1 MASDTI
7 TTPEIDEDE
16 IDIKEIFATLKRY
29 RISIL
34 IITLLLTLGASI
46 YAYMAPSIYQAK
58 AYIEVQE
65 DEGPSSMRD
74 FLSQASSGVGANI
87 NNVIDTFQMPHI
99 ALKALE
105 QVTIGIRYYLVK
117 NFRKTELYRN
127 SPFVVVPKM
136 TAPNALRSTF
146 RLVPINEESFR
157 LIVEPSLKV
166 KIMDKLRS
174 LVSSVP
180 PEERPFSYDHAHN
193 YGEEI
198 DTRWF
203 SLTVQKV
210 YNPGDGEYEFT
221 LTPNPMMTGFI
232 QQNLSVAPLSKEG
245 TIVEI
250 SFLDQV
256 PQRAKEI
263 VNAMINAYMGETID
277 LETQSAQKKLKFL
290 DEQLQ
295 AINKE
300 LQGSAEK
307 LQKFKSSH
315 IITEIGQKATL
326 TAEKLSDLQS
336 QLYELN
342 MRLSVLKNLLEYLKT
357 HRDIKGINVET
368 MSGASTT
375 ITSLVLK
382 IQELYAQRDTLLTSV
397 TESHPDVL
405 KVTRELESLRHSLI
419 ESIKSSIRNLEERK
433 QSLLDIIEENEK
445 KLQELPEEERKLA
458 QLHRNFM
465 VNEKIYNYLLEKRAE
480 TAIVAASA
488 VPKVRVAETAFV
500 GDKPVKPKRGLIIV
514 LGIVLGLIA
523 GIAFAFLRNF
533 LDDTIKSAEGLE
545 RMTKIP
551 LYGVIPHFTS
561 RKNIN
566 AFHEALRV
574 IRTNLEFLQNKGSS
588 KVITITSTVPKEGKS
603 SIITELGKI
612 IAKSDK
618 KVILLDLDLR
628 RARVHQLFRLPNEK
642 GVSTLLVNKS
652 TLKESIQYTQEK
664 HFHVITAGPVPP
676 NPSELLMSKSFRN
689 LIASLQ
695 GEYDYI
701 LLDSPP
707 VGVVSDA
714 MSPMRIS
721 DITLFV
727 LRSEYSKK
735 AFLKNINWI
744 VSEYHLNAGIILND
758 VRVSAKKGAYGFA
771 YGADYGYSNKY
782 YV

>member
-1 MASDTI
+1 MTPDTI
-7 TTPEIDEDE
+7 NRDIDEDE
-16 IDIKEIFATLKRY
+16 IDIKEIFGTLKRY
-29 RISIL
+29 KFSII
-34 IITLLLTLGASI
+34 IITLLFTLGASV

-65 DEGPSSMRD
+65 DDNPGSMRD
-74 FLSQASSGVGANI
+74 FLTQASSGVGANI

-99 ALKALE
+99 GLKALE
-105 QVTIGIRYYLVK
+105 HVRIGIRYYLVK
-117 NFRKTELYRN
+117 HFKKTELYRD
-127 SPFVVVPKM
+127 SPFVVIPKM
-136 TAPNALRSTF
+136 TAPNALRSTYKIF
-146 RLVPINEESFR
+146 PINEDSFR
-157 LIVEPSLKV
+157 LLVEPSLKE
-166 KIMDKLRS
+166 KILYKIRS
-174 LVSSVP
+174 FFSTIP
-180 PEERPFSYDHAHN
+180 PEERPLTYDAAHN

-203 SLTVQKV
+203 SLIVQKV
-210 YNPGDGEYEFT
+210 YNPGDAEYAFT
-221 LTPNPMMTGFI
+221 LTPNPMMLGFI

-256 PQRAKEI
+256 PQRAREI

-277 LETQSAQKKLKFL
+277 LETQSAQKKLEFL
-290 DEQLQ
+290 DQQLT
-295 AINKE
+295 AINKA

-307 LQKFKSSH
+307 LQEFKSSH

-326 TAEKLSDLQS
+326 TAEKLSELQS
-336 QLYELN
+336 QLYEID

-357 HRDIKGINVET
+357 HRNIKGINVET
-368 MSGASTT
+368 MSASNPT
-375 ITSLVLK
+375 ITSLILK
-382 IQELYAQRDTLLTSV
+382 IQELYAQRDTLLASL
-397 TESHPDVL
+397 TESHPDVV
-405 KVTRELESLRHSLI
+405 KVTKELESLRHSLI
-419 ESIKSSIRNLEERK
+419 ESIKSSIRSLENRK
-433 QSLLDIIEENEK
+433 QSLLGIIEENEK

-465 VNEKIYNYLLEKRAE
+465 VNEKIYSYLLEKRAE

-488 VPKVRVAETAFV
+488 VPKVRVAENAFV
-500 GDKPVKPKRGLIIV
+500 GDRPVKPKRGLIIV
-514 LGIVLGLIA
+514 LGVVLGLIA

-533 LDDTIKSAEGLE
+533 LDDTIKGAEGLE

-551 LYGVIPHFTS
+551 LYGVVPHFSS
-561 RKNIN
+561 RKTIST
-566 AFHEALRV
+566 FHEALRV
-574 IRTNLEFLQNKGSS
+574 IRTNLEFLQNQGSS

-603 SIITELGKI
+603 SIVTELGKI
-612 IAKSDK
+612 ITKSGK
-618 KVILLDLDLR
+618 RVILLDLDMR

-664 HFHVITAGPVPP
+664 NYHVIPAGPVPP

-689 LIASLQ
+689 LITSLQ
-695 GEYDYI
+695 SEYDYI

-707 VGVVSDA
+707 IGVVSDA

-727 LRSEYSKK
+727 LRADYSKK
-735 AFLKNINWI
+735 AFLKNINWL
-744 VSEYHLNAGIILND
+744 VSEYKLNAGIILND
-758 VRVSAKKGAYGFA
+758 VKVSAKKGAYGFA
-771 YGADYGYSNKY
+771 FGANYGYSNNY
-782 YV
+782 YT

>member
-1 MASDTI
+1 MAPDTI
-7 TTPEIDEDE
+7 TKEIDEDE
-16 IDIKEIFATLKRY
+16 IDIKEIFGTLKRY
-29 RISIL
+29 KISI
-34 IITLLLTLGASI
+34 IIIALLFTLGASI

-65 DEGPSSMRD
+65 DDNPGSMRD
-74 FLSQASSGVGANI
+74 FLAQASSGVGANI

-99 ALKALE
+99 GLKALE
-105 QVTIGIRYYLVK
+105 HVTIGIRYYLIK
-117 NFRKTELYRN
+117 HFKKTELYRD
-127 SPFVVVPKM
+127 SPFVVIPKM
-136 TAPNALRSTF
+136 TAPNALRSTYRIYPINEDSF
-146 RLVPINEESFR
+146 RLV
-157 LIVEPSLKV
+157 VEPSLKD
-166 KIMDKLRS
+166 KILDKIRS
-174 LVSSVP
+174 FFSTIP
-180 PEERPFSYDHAHN
+180 PEERPFTYDAAHN

-210 YNPGDGEYEFT
+210 YDPGDSEYAFT
-221 LTPNPMMTGFI
+221 LTPNPMMLGFI

-277 LETQSAQKKLKFL
+277 LETQSAQKKLEFL
-290 DEQLQ
+290 DQQLE
-295 AINKE
+295 AINKA

-307 LQKFKSSH
+307 LQEFKSSH

-326 TAEKLSDLQS
+326 TAEKLSELQS
-336 QLYELN
+336 QLYELD
-342 MRLSVLKNLLEYLKT
+342 MRISVLKNLLEYLKT
-357 HRDIKGINVET
+357 HRNIKGINVET
-368 MSGASTT
+368 MSSSSPT
-375 ITSLVLK
+375 ITSLILK
-382 IQELYAQRDTLLTSV
+382 IQELYAERDTLLASV
-397 TESHPDVL
+397 TESHPDVV
-405 KVTRELESLRHSLI
+405 KVTKELESLRHSLI
-419 ESIKSSIRNLEERK
+419 ESIKSSIRSLEDRK
-433 QSLLDIIEENEK
+433 QSLLGIIDENEK

-465 VNEKIYNYLLEKRAE
+465 VNEKIYSYLLEKRAE

-488 VPKVRVAETAFV
+488 VPRVRVAENAFV

-514 LGIVLGLIA
+514 LGIVLGLII

-533 LDDTIKSAEGLE
+533 LDDTVKGAEELE
-545 RMTKIP
+545 RLTKIP
-551 LYGVIPHFTS
+551 LYGVVPHFS
-561 RKNIN
+561 GRKNIST
-566 AFHEALRV
+566 FHEALRV
-574 IRTNLEFLQNKGSS
+574 IRTNLEFLQNQGSS
-588 KVITITSTVPKEGKS
+588 KVITMTSTVPKEGKS
-603 SIITELGKI
+603 SIVTELGKI
-612 IAKSDK
+612 ITKSGK
-618 KVILLDLDLR
+618 RVILLDLDMR

-664 HFHVITAGPVPP
+664 NFHVIAAGPVPP

-695 GEYDYI
+695 SEYDYI

-707 VGVVSDA
+707 IGVVSDA

-727 LRSEYSKK
+727 LRADYSKK
-735 AFLKNINWI
+735 AFLKNINWL
-744 VSEYHLNAGIILND
+744 VAEYGLNAGIILND
-758 VRVSAKKGAYGFA
+758 VKVSAKKGAYGFA
-771 YGADYGYSNKY
+771 FGANYGYSNNY
-782 YV
+782 YT